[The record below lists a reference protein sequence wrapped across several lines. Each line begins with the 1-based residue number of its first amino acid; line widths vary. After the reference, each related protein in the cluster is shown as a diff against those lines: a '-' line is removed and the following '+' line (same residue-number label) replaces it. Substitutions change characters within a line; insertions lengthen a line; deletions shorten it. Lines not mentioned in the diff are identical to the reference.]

1 MTNESEAGETSKPGD
16 GEETGGD
23 SETAEAV
30 GTGETRKEVKAK
42 RNVQFWLDVVMKLT
56 VPLGAIVAAWLAN
69 HFEQNRANL
78 QLINQREQAESSLR
92 ATMFGQLITPIAG
105 PGDNGAEA
113 DPVRYAVL
121 AQLLTLNFHEH
132 FELKPLLQDA
142 DDRLSKYKGTVDPA
156 AILQARSNLRQAA
169 HRVIQR
175 QIAQL
180 WDDQIVACTP
190 RASMETTFQFVSDA
204 DLEGSFSQ
212 AADAASLLVP
222 STELKSF
229 TISSPDCRDV
239 LSIVFDKPDFSAER
253 VQVLISP
260 ATSSGIVTDY
270 RFDFG
275 LTSFAFPFTD
285 NAVLPSGNRFAFFI
299 KDVSELDDTGTSKI
313 MRVGLRWFPQNYYPP
328 TERPTDYKEFRK
340 ALGSTDR

>member
-1 MTNESEAGETSKPGD
+1 MAGETNEV
-16 GEETGGD
+16 GE
-23 SETAEAV
+23 SL
-30 GTGETRKEVKAK
+30 KEVRAK
-42 RNVQFWLDVVMKLT
+42 RDVQFWLDVLMKLT

-69 HFEQNRANL
+69 HFEQSRANL

-92 ATMFGQLITPIAG
+92 ATMFGQLIAPIAG
-105 PGDNGAEA
+105 PGDSGNDM

-142 DDRLSKYKGTVDPA
+142 DDRLSQYKGPDEHAEIPK
-156 AILQARSNLRQAA
+156 ARSNLRQAA

-180 WDDQIVACTP
+180 WDDPIVPCTP
-190 RASMETTFQFVSDA
+190 AASMETTFQFVSDP
-204 DLEGSFSQ
+204 DLEESFGGTS
-212 AADAASLLVP
+212 DATTVLVP
-222 STELKSF
+222 SKELKAF
-229 TISSPDCRDV
+229 AVTSPDCHDK
-239 LSIVFDKPDFSAER
+239 LSIVFDKPDFTAER
-253 VQVLISP
+253 VPILISP
-260 ATSSGIVTDY
+260 AAPTAAITDY
-270 RFDFG
+270 RFDFR

-299 KDVSELDDTGTSKI
+299 KDVSSLDDTGTIKI

-340 ALGSTDR
+340 ALGSSGN

>member
-1 MTNESEAGETSKPGD
+1 MASVNEAGESR
-16 GEETGGD
+16 
-23 SETAEAV
+23 A
-30 GTGETRKEVKAK
+30 EVKAK
-42 RNVQFWLDVVMKLT
+42 RDVQFWLDVLMKLT

-92 ATMFGQLITPIAG
+92 ATMFGQLIAPIAG
-105 PGDNGAEA
+105 PGNSGSDM

-142 DDRLSKYKGTVDPA
+142 DDRLSKYQGAVEPA
-156 AILQARSNLRQAA
+156 AILHARSNLRQAA

-180 WDDQIVACTP
+180 WDDPIVECTP
-190 RASMETTFQFVSDA
+190 AASMETTFQFVSDP
-204 DLEGSFSQ
+204 DLEESFGQ
-212 AADAASLLVP
+212 AGESATLLVP
-222 STELKSF
+222 GKELKSF
-229 TISSPDCRDV
+229 AISSPDCRDT
-239 LSIVFDKPDFSAER
+239 LSIVFDKPDFSTER

-260 ATSSGIVTDY
+260 ASPTSAVTDY

-299 KDVSELDDTGTSKI
+299 KDVSKLDDTGTIKI

-340 ALGSTDR
+340 ALGSSTK

>member
-1 MTNESEAGETSKPGD
+1 MARDNE
-16 GEETGGD
+16 
-23 SETAEAV
+23 
-30 GTGETRKEVKAK
+30 TGETRAEVKAK
-42 RNVQFWLDVVMKLT
+42 RDVQFWLDVAMKLT
-56 VPLGAIVAAWLAN
+56 VPLGAIVAAALAN

-105 PGDNGAEA
+105 PGDSGAET

-142 DDRLSKYKGTVDPA
+142 DDRLSKYKGSVA
-156 AILQARSNLRQAA
+156 SEAILQARSNLRQAA

-180 WDDQIVACTP
+180 WDDRITP
-190 RASMETTFQFVSDA
+190 CNPAARMETTFQFVSDP
-204 DLEGSFSQ
+204 DLEDSFAQ
-212 AADAASLLVP
+212 AGESATVLVP
-222 STELKSF
+222 SKSLKTF
-229 TISSPDCRDV
+229 VISSPDCRDK

-253 VQVLISP
+253 VHVLITPASP
-260 ATSSGIVTDY
+260 TAADTDY
-270 RFDFG
+270 RFDFD

-285 NAVLPSGNRFAFFI
+285 NALLPTENRFAFFI
-299 KDVSELDDTGTSKI
+299 KDVSQLDDTGTSKI

-328 TERPTDYKEFRK
+328 TERPTDYKEFRR
-340 ALGSTDR
+340 ALGSSGK

>member
-1 MTNESEAGETSKPGD
+1 MAHDKSA
-16 GEETGGD
+16 
-23 SETAEAV
+23 A
-30 GTGETRKEVKAK
+30 ETRAEVKTK
-42 RNVQFWLDVVMKLT
+42 RDVQFWLDVAMKLT

-69 HFEQNRANL
+69 HFEQTRANL

-105 PGDNGAEA
+105 PGDSGAEA

-132 FELKPLLQDA
+132 FELRPLLQDA
-142 DDRLSKYKGTVDPA
+142 DDRLSSYKGTVAPA
-156 AILQARSNLRQAA
+156 EILKARSNLRQAA

-180 WDDQIVACTP
+180 WDDRIAPCTP
-190 RASMETTFQFVSDA
+190 AASMETTFQFVSDPE
-204 DLEGSFSQ
+204 LEDAFSQ
-212 AADAASLLVP
+212 STDAATLLVP
-222 STELKSF
+222 GKALKSF
-229 TISSPDCRDV
+229 TVSSPDCRDK
-239 LSIVFDKPDFSAER
+239 LSIVFDKPDFSSER
-253 VQVLISP
+253 VHVLITP
-260 ATSSGIVTDY
+260 AGRTPADTDY
-270 RFDFG
+270 RFDFD

-285 NAVLPSGNRFAFFI
+285 NALLPNENRFAFFI

-328 TERPTDYKEFRK
+328 TERPTDYKEFRR
-340 ALGSTDR
+340 ALGSTGQ

>member
-1 MTNESEAGETSKPGD
+1 M
-16 GEETGGD
+16 
-23 SETAEAV
+23 
-30 GTGETRKEVKAK
+30 TGENKSGESRAEVKAK
-42 RNVQFWLDVVMKLT
+42 RDVQFWLDVVMKLT

-92 ATMFGQLITPIAG
+92 ATMFGQLIAPIAG
-105 PGDNGAEA
+105 PGGADA
-113 DPVRYAVL
+113 DSDPVRFAVL

-142 DDRLSKYKGTVDPA
+142 DDRLSKYKGTVAPE
-156 AILQARSNLRQAA
+156 AILTARHNLRQAA

-180 WDDQIVACTP
+180 WEDQVVACTP
-190 RASMETTFQFVSDA
+190 VASMETTFQFVSDPE
-204 DLEGSFSQ
+204 LEESFGQS
-212 AADAASLLVP
+212 ASSASVLVP
-222 STELKSF
+222 GKELKSF
-229 TISSPDCRDV
+229 SISSPDCRDT
-239 LSIVFDKPDFSAER
+239 LSILFAKPDFSSER
-253 VQVLISP
+253 VHVLISP
-260 ATSSGIVTDY
+260 ASSTAAIADY
-270 RFDFG
+270 RFDFD

-299 KDVSELDDTGTSKI
+299 KDVSELDDTGSSKI
-313 MRVGLRWFPQNYYPP
+313 MRVGLRWFPKNYYPP

-340 ALGSTDR
+340 ALGSSGE

>member
-1 MTNESEAGETSKPGD
+1 MAPESEAGDTPEELET
-16 GEETGGD
+16 
-23 SETAEAV
+23 
-30 GTGETRKEVKAK
+30 K
-42 RNVQFWLDVVMKLT
+42 RDVQFWLDVVMKLT

-105 PGDNGAEA
+105 PGNSGAET

-142 DDRLSKYKGTVDPA
+142 DDRLSKYTGTVDPVA
-156 AILQARSNLRQAA
+156 VLQARSNLRQAA

-180 WDDQIVACTP
+180 WDDRIAACQP
-190 RASMETTFQFVSDA
+190 AARMETTFQFVSDP
-204 DLEGSFSQ
+204 DLEESFAQGS
-212 AADAASLLVP
+212 DAATLLVP
-222 STELKSF
+222 GKELKAF
-229 TISSPDCRDV
+229 TLNSPDCRDT
-239 LSIVFDKPDFSAER
+239 LSIVFDKPDFSSER

-260 ATSSGIVTDY
+260 AASNAAVTDY

-299 KDVSELDDTGTSKI
+299 KDVSELDDTGTIKI
-313 MRVGLRWFPQNYYPP
+313 MRVGLRWFPHNYYPP

-340 ALGSTDR
+340 ALGSATK

>member
-1 MTNESEAGETSKPGD
+1 MSQEGKA
-16 GEETGGD
+16 
-23 SETAEAV
+23 AEAPREEKPKHH
-30 GTGETRKEVKAK
+30 G
-42 RNVQFWLDVVMKLT
+42 VQFWLDVVMKLT

-92 ATMFGQLITPIAG
+92 ATMFGQLIAPIAG

-142 DDRLSKYKGTVDPA
+142 DDRLSNYKGNVDPA
-156 AILQARSNLRQAA
+156 AIELARHNLRQSA

-180 WDDQIVACTP
+180 WDDPVGECTP
-190 RASMETTFQFVSDA
+190 VARMETTFQFVSDP
-204 DLEGSFSQ
+204 DLESSFGDTEDSS
-212 AADAASLLVP
+212 SLLVP

-229 TISSPDCRDV
+229 TISSPDCRDQ
-239 LSIVFDKPDFSAER
+239 LAIVFDKPDFNSER
-253 VQVLISP
+253 MQVLISP
-260 ATSSGIVTDY
+260 ASPGGIVTDY

-299 KDVSELDDTGTSKI
+299 KDVSELDETGTSKI

>member
-1 MTNESEAGETSKPGD
+1 MERKNEVGESL
-16 GEETGGD
+16 
-23 SETAEAV
+23 
-30 GTGETRKEVKAK
+30 KEVRAK
-42 RNVQFWLDVVMKLT
+42 RDVQFWLDVLMKLT

-92 ATMFGQLITPIAG
+92 ATMFGQLIAPIAG
-105 PGDNGAEA
+105 PGASGADM

-142 DDRLSKYKGTVDPA
+142 DDRLSQYKGPVPQPE
-156 AILQARSNLRQAA
+156 IQMARSNLRQAA

-180 WDDQIVACTP
+180 WEDQIVECTP
-190 RASMETTFQFVSDA
+190 AANMETTFQFVSDP
-204 DLEGSFSQ
+204 DLEESFGGTS
-212 AADAASLLVP
+212 DSSTVLVP
-222 STELKSF
+222 GKELKAF
-229 TISSPDCRDV
+229 TVTSPDCRDK
-239 LSIVFDKPDFSAER
+239 LSIVFDKPDFTSER
-253 VQVLISP
+253 VPILISP
-260 ATSSGIVTDY
+260 AEPGGAITDY
-270 RFDFG
+270 RFDFR

-299 KDVSELDDTGTSKI
+299 KDVSSLDDTGSIKI

-340 ALGSTDR
+340 ALGSAIK

>member
-1 MTNESEAGETSKPGD
+1 MASAN
-16 GEETGGD
+16 ETGE
-23 SETAEAV
+23 SRAET
-30 GTGETRKEVKAK
+30 KAK
-42 RNVQFWLDVVMKLT
+42 RDVQFWLDVVMKLT

-92 ATMFGQLITPIAG
+92 ATMFGQLIAPIAG
-105 PGDNGAEA
+105 PGNSGSDM

-142 DDRLSKYKGTVDPA
+142 DDRLSKYKGSVEPV

-180 WDDQIVACTP
+180 WDDPIVECTP
-190 RASMETTFQFVSDA
+190 AASMETTFQFVSDP
-204 DLEGSFSQ
+204 DLEESFGQS
-212 AADAASLLVP
+212 DDSTTVLVP
-222 STELKSF
+222 STALKSF
-229 TISSPDCRDV
+229 TISSPDCRDS
-239 LSIVFDKPDFSAER
+239 LSILFDKPDFSTEH
-253 VQVLISP
+253 VHVLISP
-260 ATSSGIVTDY
+260 ASSEGIDTDY

-340 ALGSTDR
+340 ALGSSVE

>member
-1 MTNESEAGETSKPGD
+1 MARENEVGESL
-16 GEETGGD
+16 
-23 SETAEAV
+23 
-30 GTGETRKEVKAK
+30 KEVRAK
-42 RNVQFWLDVVMKLT
+42 RDVQFWLDVAMKLT
-56 VPLGAIVAAWLAN
+56 VPLGAVVAAWLAN

-105 PGDNGAEA
+105 PGESGNEM

-142 DDRLSKYKGTVDPA
+142 DDRLSKYKGTVAPEA
-156 AILQARSNLRQAA
+156 VLQARSNLREAA

-180 WDDQIVACTP
+180 WDDKIAQCTP
-190 RASMETTFQFVSDA
+190 AARMETTFQFVSDP
-204 DLEGSFSQ
+204 DLEESFSQ
-212 AADAASLLVP
+212 SADSATLLVP
-222 STELKSF
+222 SKQLKAF
-229 TISSPDCRDV
+229 TVSSPDCRDT
-239 LSIVFDKPDFSAER
+239 LSIVFDKPDFSSER
-253 VQVLISP
+253 VHVLISP
-260 ATSSGIVTDY
+260 ASPTGVDTDY

-285 NAVLPSGNRFAFFI
+285 NALLPNGNRFAFFI
-299 KDVSELDDTGTSKI
+299 RDVSELDDTGTSKI

-328 TERPTDYKEFRK
+328 TERPTDYKEFRR
-340 ALGSTDR
+340 ALGSSEK

>member
-1 MTNESEAGETSKPGD
+1 MSENK
-16 GEETGGD
+16 
-23 SETAEAV
+23 
-30 GTGETRKEVKAK
+30 TGESRAEVKAK
-42 RNVQFWLDVVMKLT
+42 RDVQFWLDVMMKLT

-92 ATMFGQLITPIAG
+92 ATMFGQLIAPIAG
-105 PGDNGAEA
+105 PGGSDADS

-142 DDRLSKYKGTVDPA
+142 DDRLAKYKGPISPD
-156 AILQARSNLRQAA
+156 AILHARTSLRQAA

-175 QIAQL
+175 QVAQL
-180 WDDQIVACTP
+180 WDDELGECTP
-190 RASMETTFQFVSDA
+190 AASMETTFQFVSDA
-204 DLEGSFSQ
+204 ELEESFGQSDS
-212 AADAASLLVP
+212 AANVLVP
-222 STELKSF
+222 GKELKSF
-229 TISSPDCRDV
+229 SISSPDCRDT
-239 LSIVFDKPDFSAER
+239 LSIVFDKPDFSTER
-253 VQVLISP
+253 VHVLISP
-260 ATSSGIVTDY
+260 ATSTAVVSDY
-270 RFDFG
+270 RFDFE
-275 LTSFAFPFTD
+275 LNSFAFPFTD

-299 KDVSELDDTGTSKI
+299 KDVSELDEAGTSKI

-340 ALGSTDR
+340 ALGSTGE

>member
-1 MTNESEAGETSKPGD
+1 MARENEAGESR
-16 GEETGGD
+16 
-23 SETAEAV
+23 A
-30 GTGETRKEVKAK
+30 EVKAK
-42 RNVQFWLDVVMKLT
+42 RDVQFWLDVLMKLT

-105 PGDNGAEA
+105 PGESGAET

-142 DDRLSKYKGTVDPA
+142 DDRLSKYKGTIEPA
-156 AILQARSNLRQAA
+156 AVLQARSNLRQAA

-180 WDDQIVACTP
+180 WDDEIGKCTP
-190 RASMETTFQFVSDA
+190 AASMETTFQFVSDP
-204 DLEGSFSQ
+204 DLEESFSG
-212 AADAASLLVP
+212 AAESATVLVP
-222 STELKSF
+222 GKQLKSF
-229 TISSPDCRDV
+229 TVSSPDCRDT
-239 LSIVFDKPDFSAER
+239 LSIVFDKPDFSSER

-260 ATSSGIVTDY
+260 ASPTAAVTDY

-285 NAVLPSGNRFAFFI
+285 NAVLPNGNRFAFFI

-313 MRVGLRWFPQNYYPP
+313 MRVGLRWAAPAS
-328 TERPTDYKEFRK
+328 RPLTSRRP
-340 ALGSTDR
+340 STLRSSS

>member
-1 MTNESEAGETSKPGD
+1 MTRDNPGGESRA
-16 GEETGGD
+16 
-23 SETAEAV
+23 
-30 GTGETRKEVKAK
+30 EVKAK
-42 RNVQFWLDVVMKLT
+42 RDVQFWLDVVMKLT

-105 PGDNGAEA
+105 PGESGAET

-132 FELKPLLQDA
+132 FELRPLLQDA
-142 DDRLSKYKGTVDPA
+142 DDRLSNYKGNVA
-156 AILQARSNLRQAA
+156 AEAILKARSNLRQAA

-180 WDDQIVACTP
+180 WDDPVAQCTP
-190 RASMETTFQFVSDA
+190 AANMETTFQFVSDA
-204 DLEGSFSQ
+204 ELEDSFSQ
-212 AADAASLLVP
+212 SAESATVLVP
-222 STELKSF
+222 GKTLKTF
-229 TISSPDCRDV
+229 TVSSPDCRDK

-253 VQVLISP
+253 VHVLITPASP
-260 ATSSGIVTDY
+260 AAGDSDY
-270 RFDFG
+270 RFDFD

-285 NAVLPSGNRFAFFI
+285 NALLPNENRFAFFI
-299 KDVSELDDTGTSKI
+299 KDVSQLDDTGASKI
-313 MRVGLRWFPQNYYPP
+313 MRVGLRWFPHNYYPP
-328 TERPTDYKEFRK
+328 TERPTDYKEFRR
-340 ALGSTDR
+340 ALGSTGK